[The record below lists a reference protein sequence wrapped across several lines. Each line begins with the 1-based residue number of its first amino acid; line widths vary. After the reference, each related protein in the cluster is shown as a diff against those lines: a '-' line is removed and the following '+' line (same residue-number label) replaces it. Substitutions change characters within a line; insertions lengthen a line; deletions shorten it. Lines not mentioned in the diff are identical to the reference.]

1 MPLSFDPRLSLPSPL
16 VLFLFPTVKHKD
28 EICAFHRSGAMDLIS
43 PEKTD
48 CVCRQ
53 NRDPKSLKSG
63 DASCNSKQALEC
75 RHPSPNKEKRKI
87 ALLRVYFPKRG
98 SDDWSIG
105 VNNKSLACPVAGV
118 CPQIIDSGMEARL
131 SIGMQ
136 VQLLAL
142 IDPRLANKEKKIRFY
157 DEDNLLFRSRDHGQ
171 RHGVQ
176 PSQSRIRTYRLESK
190 R

>member
-1 MPLSFDPRLSLPSPL
+1 MPLSFDPRVSRPSPL

-87 ALLRVYFPKRG
+87 ALLRVYLPKRG
-98 SDDWSIG
+98 SGDRTIG

-118 CPQIIDSGMEARL
+118 CPPIRDSRMEARL
-131 SIGMQ
+131 SIWMQ
-136 VQLLAL
+136 IPLLGR
-142 IDPRLANKEKKIRFY
+142 IDPRLGK
-157 DEDNLLFRSRDHGQ
+157 S
-171 RHGVQ
+171 
-176 PSQSRIRTYRLESK
+176 
-190 R
+190 